1 MARGTAGTNTQI
13 SGTYTS
19 HKGATN
25 FTLAGWV
32 RRSTNTA
39 TSHIGWNEV
48 DTHRTLMI
56 DLSGVMYF
64 AVDNGSNSFG
74 SVGNT
79 ATGWNHYAMVF
90 NGSQS
95 GNSNRLAGYINGAA
109 QTLSFSGTIPATISS
124 NAGNETFRLGRSV
137 ANAVWS
143 TADFAD
149 VAWWNASLNGA
160 EISSLSKGF
169 SADKIRPDNL
179 LAYLPLVRQI
189 QDVVSA
195 TTLTDQS
202 TTVQPHPRIYA

>member
-19 HKGATN
+19 HKGVAN

-32 RRSTNTA
+32 RRSEAA
-39 TSHIGWNEV
+39 TTTHIGWNENS
-48 DTHRTLMI
+48 DHRTMFL
-56 DLSGVMYF
+56 DLSSVMYF
-64 AVDNGSNSFG
+64 VVANGAATFA
-74 SVGNT
+74 SVSNT

-90 NGSQS
+90 DGSQGTNS
-95 GNSNRLAGYINGAA
+95 GRLSGYINGTAR
-109 QTLSFSGTIPATISS
+109 TLSFTGNIPATISS
-124 NAGNETFRLGRSV
+124 NAANETFRIGRSV
-137 ANAVWS
+137 ANGVWS

-149 VAWWNASLNGA
+149 VAWWNASLNA
-160 EISSLSKGF
+160 SEISSLSKGI
-169 SADKIRPDNL
+169 SADKVRPDNL

>member
-19 HKGATN
+19 HKGVTN

-32 RRSTNTA
+32 RRSLGDA
-39 TSHIGWNEV
+39 TSHIGWNENN
-48 DTHRTLMI
+48 DHRTMFL
-56 DLSGVMYF
+56 DLSNVLYF
-64 AVDNGSNSFG
+64 VVANGSASFA

-79 ATGWNHYAMVF
+79 RTGWNHYCMVF
-90 NGSQS
+90 DGSQGTNS
-95 GNSNRLAGYINGAA
+95 GRLTGYINGTA
-109 QTLSFSGTIPATISS
+109 QTLSFTDTIPATISS
-124 NAGNETFRLGRSV
+124 NAANETFRLGRSV
-137 ANAVWS
+137 ANGVWS

-149 VAWWNASLNGA
+149 VAWWDASLNA
-160 EISSLSKGF
+160 SEISSLSKGI
-169 SADKIRPDNL
+169 SADKVRPNNQ

-202 TTVQPHPRIYA
+202 TTVQSHPRIYA